1 MPMFVSQHSQ
11 LPFKTHSPTKIC
23 QPQVDLLAVAKKS
36 PWKYSS
42 LTLHLLTA
50 LTIAKTKRTI
60 SLSVSMGKLFDM
72 RWYISLSTNTAVSTC
87 TGARTARR
95 NRDLNCDVSGMLASG
110 LTPQNEPV
118 SVSLR
123 PWLWGICLRTIM
135 WGGES
140 DDRLVNLFGSGFIT

>member
-1 MPMFVSQHSQ
+1 MFVSQHSK
-11 LPFKTHSPTKIC
+11 LPLQPPSLLPASFKFRYF
-23 QPQVDLLAVAKKS
+23 LAAFI
-36 PWKYSS
+36 Y
-42 LTLHLLTA
+42 TLHLLTA

-95 NRDLNCDVSGMLASG
+95 NRDLICDVGGMLASG
-110 LTPQNEPV
+110 LTPQNESV

-123 PWLWGICLRTIM
+123 PWL
-135 WGGES
+135 
-140 DDRLVNLFGSGFIT
+140 

>member
-1 MPMFVSQHSQ
+1 MLGTNNAFIIISANANVCKPA
-11 LPFKTHSPTKIC
+11 FKTAPSTPPPLTPTC
-23 QPQVDLLAVAKKS
+23 QPQAC
-36 PWKYSS
+36 
-42 LTLHLLTA
+42 TLHLLTA

-87 TGARTARR
+87 TGARTPRR
-95 NRDLNCDVSGMLASG
+95 NRGLNCDVSGMFASG

-123 PWLWGICLRTIM
+123 PWL
-135 WGGES
+135 
-140 DDRLVNLFGSGFIT
+140 